1 MDECLGTWAGEGG
14 SVGGGACQY
23 LVNIADAN
31 VDKRFV
37 RQELRA
43 QEYSGQYFEA

>member
-1 MDECLGTWAGEGG
+1 M
-14 SVGGGACQY
+14 GGGTCQY
-23 LVNIADAN
+23 LVSLSIADAK